1 MFHFNGTW
9 LDLFYASFFVIGIA
23 VVGLL
28 FILVVWSVVLSRSVK
43 ADKDK
48 ERQSILDKLDPS
60 KRAEHI
66 TELIK
71 EAEVQTKALRA
82 QQKKEAKN
90 ILREVKTDGDEK
102 SSSGDEK

>member
-9 LDLFYASFFVIGIA
+9 IDLFYASFFLVGII

-28 FILVVWSVVLSRSVK
+28 VILVIWSLILSRSVK

-48 ERQSILDKLDPS
+48 ERQSILDKLDPA

-66 TELIK
+66 TKLIK

-82 QQKKEAKN
+82 QQEKEAKN

-102 SSSGDEK
+102 SSGDEK